1 MENSDKYDV
10 LFSKFVSAVAKDN
23 VASGN
28 YGPFGSAESVRAGA
42 LEDAQDFAE
51 EFKEWL
57 EDAEAERELGRPFE
71 DWRRMIA
78 KLMEDYDLGENVKAL
93 MDENPAAFK
102 QMLLYI
108 G

>member
-28 YGPFGSAESVRAGA
+28 YGPFGNAETARAGA

-57 EDAEAERELGRPFE
+57 EDEEEVRSFGGTFE
-71 DWRRMIA
+71 DWRRMLDKMI
-78 KLMEDYDLGENVKAL
+78 EDYDLGENVKAL
-93 MDENPAAFK
+93 RDENPQAFK
-102 QMLLYI
+102 NMLLYI